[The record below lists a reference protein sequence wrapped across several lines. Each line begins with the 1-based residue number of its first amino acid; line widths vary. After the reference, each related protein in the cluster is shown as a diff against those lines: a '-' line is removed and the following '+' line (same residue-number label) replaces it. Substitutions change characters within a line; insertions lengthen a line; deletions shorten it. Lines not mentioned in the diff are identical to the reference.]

1 MPRTFENVG
10 SDSRVSQTFR
20 GFGLGTSLILLLCGA
35 VILGGCGKKEPEDA
49 VATAVPPKPKEAA
62 TQLDQAFSSADQ
74 ELRTV
79 AGAASTALQ
88 TADYE
93 AAVQSLS
100 IMKEQGSLTVDQ
112 GIAVHNSMVSLE
124 TRLLNAMAAGDQ
136 NAKRAYEQLK
146 KSRRN

>member
-1 MPRTFENVG
+1 MPRTLENVG
-10 SDSRVSQTFR
+10 SDSRVSRTFR
-20 GFGLGTSLILLLCGA
+20 GLGLGTSLILLLCG
-35 VILGGCGKKEPEDA
+35 VVFLGGCGKKEAEGVA
-49 VATAVPPKPKEAA
+49 ATATPPKPKEAA

-74 ELRTV
+74 ELKVV

-100 IMKEQGSLTVDQ
+100 IMKEQGSLTMDQ
-112 GIAVHNSMVSLE
+112 GIAVYNSMVSLE